1 MQLPTKFELAVNL
14 QTARALGLTI
24 PQTLLVA
31 ADEVIQNGESSSRSS
46 AARRRHGRLRHA
58 RSRRSGAAHRR
69 DERHRDRGDG
79 AVVPGGLSSRCQPM
93 TEQRSIGRV
102 VTTLVAAVLRLLP
115 QTSVGTVCVSPVFD
129 PIDNVIGQRA
139 EDANREPAP
148 QNSEQQH
155 GIRALNKILVDQMGH
170 DRLHS

>member
-79 AVVPGGLSSRCQPM
+79 AVVPGGLCSRCQPM

-115 QTSVGTVCVSPVFD
+115 QTSVGTVCVSPAFE
-129 PIDNVIGQRA
+129 PIDNVRPTRRGRKSRA
-139 EDANREPAP
+139 RPTEFRAAARYSRAQ
-148 QNSEQQH
+148 QNSCRPD
-155 GIRALNKILVDQMGH
+155 G
-170 DRLHS
+170 S